1 MDPRAPERRPVPV
14 RPVPVHSARSDA
26 DKDGRKPVLV
36 FPAAGLLASA
46 VAEEVSSSVV
56 PPDSESSFELTLDAK
71 GQLVSVR
78 FLQANTGNGD
88 DFRRV
93 AQAVLKRFSGQALA
107 LNGDFAAG
115 SRVTVHVT
123 SRVVMPDGTRHG
135 LRRPAVRRGDGTPL
149 IREDSLDD
157 RFSAPHLMPSPGEKM
172 RRVNFISDLV
182 NLGAQRRRVFS
193 TRVEAVPAA
202 LP

>member
-1 MDPRAPERRPVPV
+1 V
-14 RPVPVHSARSDA
+14 RSDA
-26 DKDGRKPVLV
+26 DKDGRKPVLI

-56 PPDSESSFELTLDAK
+56 PPDSESSFELTLNAK

-135 LRRPAVRRGDGTPL
+135 LRRPAMRRGDGTPL

-182 NLGAQRRRVFS
+182 NIGAQRRRIFS
-193 TRVEAVPAA
+193 TRVEALPAA